1 MFFFLNLIFDIT
13 YIIRKIC
20 EIQDKKRTFYQTDKL
35 TNELVKI
42 YAINPVTSDKGVFL
56 HLCMKVCSLFFN
68 FPHFLPNFL
77 KTARNFL
84 YPGSFRIHQADSRN
98 KDLFYVSNKHT

>member
-42 YAINPVTSDKGVFL
+42 YAINPVTADKGVFM
-56 HLCMKVCSLFFN
+56 HLCMKVCALFFN
-68 FPHFLPNFL
+68 FTHFFTRLFKNSQKFSVSRQLSHSSGRLP
-77 KTARNFL
+77 
-84 YPGSFRIHQADSRN
+84 Q
-98 KDLFYVSNKHT
+98 

>member
-56 HLCMKVCSLFFN
+56 HLCMKVCALFFN
-68 FPHFLPNFL
+68 FPHFFTQLFKNSQKFSVSRQLSHPSGRLP
-77 KTARNFL
+77 
-84 YPGSFRIHQADSRN
+84 Q
-98 KDLFYVSNKHT
+98 